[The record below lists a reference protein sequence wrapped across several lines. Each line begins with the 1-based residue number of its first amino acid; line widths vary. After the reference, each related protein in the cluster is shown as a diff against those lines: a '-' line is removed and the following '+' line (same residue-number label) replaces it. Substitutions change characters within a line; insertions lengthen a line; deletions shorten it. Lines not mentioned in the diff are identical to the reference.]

1 MKISDIKECIARMR
15 NIYSFN
21 DEDTD
26 LRLDRNA
33 RCKTDCMVI
42 INTRDKE
49 NDVYITLETTR
60 REV

>member
-1 MKISDIKECIARMR
+1 MKISEIKECVERMK

-33 RCKTDCMVI
+33 RCNTDCMVI
-42 INTRDKE
+42 INTWDKE
-49 NDVYITLETTR
+49 NDVYFHVT
-60 REV
+60 

>member
-1 MKISDIKECIARMR
+1 MKISEIKECVERMK

-33 RCKTDCMVI
+33 NCNTDCMVI
-42 INTRDKE
+42 INTWDRE
-49 NDVYITLETTR
+49 NDVHITLETTIYAR
-60 REV
+60 